1 MDDREFASEIRA
13 AWQIF
18 KSLGLERLISSD
30 WSLPVDEIFR
40 DVALDSDATYDAIY
54 RTGLSRSHYNILL
67 FDYAYFQFSRD
78 NDVTWRLAFFPN
90 PWVSGSPNA
99 VERVRQ
105 WEAQED
111 DGLIDHEEASNL
123 IAEMPYIGAVPCI
136 RFESAPAQ
144 YREMA
149 HPSAHFHIGRHD
161 QNRWPS
167 TILLG
172 PKAFAMIIAKMYY
185 PDFWARKSRFH
196 NAEVEA
202 CCDQT
207 LLTAMGDARFVHD
220 FSAVEQQSFH
230 FGKNL
235 R

>member
-1 MDDREFASEIRA
+1 MDDHEFASEIRA
-13 AWQIF
+13 AWNIF
-18 KSLGLERLISSD
+18 KSLGLDRLISSD
-30 WSLPVDEIFR
+30 WSLPIDGVFR
-40 DVALDSDATYDAIY
+40 DVALDSDATYESIY
-54 RTGLSRSHYNILL
+54 RTGLSRSHYNIMLY
-67 FDYAYFQFSRD
+67 DYAYFQFSRD
-78 NDVTWRLAFFPN
+78 DDFSWRLAFFPN

-99 VERVRQ
+99 VERVQQ
-105 WEAQED
+105 WEALEEL
-111 DGLIDHEEASNL
+111 GVLDHEEASNL
-123 IAEMPYIGAVPCI
+123 IAEMPYLGAIPCI

-167 TILLG
+167 TIMLG

-185 PDFWARKSRFH
+185 PEFWAKKSSFH
-196 NAEVEA
+196 KAEAES

-207 LLTAMGDARFVHD
+207 LLTAMGDVRIVHE
-220 FSAVEQQSFH
+220 FSALEQRSFH